1 MRKLFMN
8 TLIAIFLLSI
18 FGSFVQRVTGFGFG
32 IFIMTVLPFLVPSYA
47 EATTLSGLLAMTTSL
62 AVSFRMRHYLSWRK
76 ILPLLIIFSVVSAL
90 SIFCL
95 KRMDEVLLKRILGVV
110 LILISIYFAFFS
122 RRIKIPTT
130 LPAQATTGTLS
141 GLMGGFFGMQ
151 GPPVVLYFISTAKD
165 KNEYM
170 AQAQTYFVI
179 GNTFMTI
186 VRGCNGFLTPA
197 VGRGYL
203 YGIGGVIIGMSLGAF
218 VFKRIPNRV
227 FRYIVYAY
235 IAVSGIIILFTAS

>member
-1 MRKLFMN
+1 MRKHIMH
-8 TLIAIFLLSI
+8 TVISIFLLSI

-32 IFIMTVLPFLVPSYA
+32 IFIMTVLPFLVPSYG
-47 EATTLSGLLAMTTSL
+47 EATTLSGLLALSTSL
-62 AVSFRMRHYLSWRK
+62 AVSIRMGRYLSWRK
-76 ILPLLIIFSVVSAL
+76 VLPVLAIFAVVSAL

-110 LILISIYFAFFS
+110 LIIISIYFAFFS
-122 RRIKIPTT
+122 KHIKIPSTV
-130 LPAQATTGTLS
+130 PAQAATGTLS

-170 AQAQTYFVI
+170 ALAQTFFVI
-179 GNTFMTI
+179 GNIFMTI
-186 VRGCNGFLTPA
+186 VRGFNGFLTPA

-203 YGIGGVIIGMSLGAF
+203 YGIGGVLIGMSLGAF
-218 VFKRIPNRV
+218 VFRRIPNRI

-235 IAVSGIIILFTAS
+235 IAVSGVIILATAH